1 MLKEKRLWLDEE
13 LIRIKNS
20 GLYRSLNTMN
30 TAASTAVNVN
40 GNDRIMASSNNYLG
54 LAADPRLIDEAAMV
68 LYDFGVGSSG
78 SRLTTGNTIWHEKLE
93 QRIAAFKNAEASLIF
108 SNGYLANIGVISSL
122 AGSRDVIISD
132 ALNHASIIDGCRL
145 SKAALKVYDH
155 ANMADLR
162 KNLTESM
169 NFDKRFIITDGVF
182 SMDGDI
188 APLPEIAAL
197 AKEFDATLIVDDAHA
212 TGVIGK
218 HGKGTSEYFDLQV
231 DVVIGTFSKAV
242 GTEGGYV
249 VGSKTLIEYL
259 RNKARTFIFQTAIP
273 PSIAAATIKALDII
287 ESDLS
292 LQDKLHRNITF
303 LKDNLQKMGF
313 FITGKDTPIIPVI
326 IGDAETAVLFARKL
340 EENGVY
346 VPAIRP
352 PTVPKGE
359 SRIRLTV
366 MATHTEEQL
375 EYISEVF
382 YRIGKNLAII

>member
-54 LAADPRLIDEAAMV
+54 LAADPRLIDEAAKV